1 MESAGLIYDSAM
13 PLLTISQVARQA
25 GLRSSAIRYY
35 ERVGVLPAAQRISG
49 RRRYDNSG
57 LYRLI
62 VVQRAR
68 QTGFSLPE
76 IKQLFYGFRAGT
88 PPSARWQKLKRRK
101 LEELD
106 RMLEHIRSMRRL
118 VEQQGHCGCKAL
130 EECGKK
136 IYEKQCVRR

>member
-1 MESAGLIYDSAM
+1 M
-13 PLLTISQVARQA
+13 PLLTISQVASQI

-35 ERVGVLPAAQRISG
+35 EQVGVLPPAQRISG
-49 RRRYDNSG
+49 QRRYDMSA

-62 VVQRAR
+62 VIQRAR

-88 PPSARWQKLKRRK
+88 PPSARWQSLKQK
-101 LEELD
+101 KIAELD
-106 RMLEHIRSMRRL
+106 ALLEHIRSMRRL
-118 VEQQGHCGCKAL
+118 VERQGKCGCKAL

-136 IYEKQCVRR
+136 MFEKQCAPSA

>member
-1 MESAGLIYDSAM
+1 M

-35 ERVGVLPAAQRISG
+35 ERVGVLRPAQRISG
-49 RRRYDNSG
+49 RRRYGTGG

-62 VVQRAR
+62 VIQRAR

-88 PPSARWQKLKRRK
+88 PPSARWQKLRRKK

-106 RMLEHIRSMRRL
+106 RMLEHIQSMRRL
-118 VEQQGHCGCKAL
+118 VEQQGKCGCKAL
-130 EECGKK
+130 EECGRK
-136 IYEKQCVRR
+136 IYEKQCGARTSM